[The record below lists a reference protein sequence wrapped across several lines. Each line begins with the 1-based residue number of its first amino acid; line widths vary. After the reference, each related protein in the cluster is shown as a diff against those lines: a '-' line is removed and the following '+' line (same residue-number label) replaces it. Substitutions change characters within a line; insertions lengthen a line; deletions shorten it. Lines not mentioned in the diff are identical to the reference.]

1 MTTHTRRYV
10 FIDFETLTK
19 IKFRKLEKVCDKLF
33 VFVSSEI
40 ESVPFPLVKDIQ
52 KMGNAVKWIEVG
64 GMALQDLNYHICF
77 LMGKL
82 HEKIS
87 SDVEF
92 AILSND
98 DAFDPLVN
106 FINSTGRNCLRVK
119 QQITETN
126 EEKPVVFTPK
136 TESPKAA
143 EPPKAEKE
151 VLGARLFGERQSE
164 THMSDEGSSD
174 RTIVDET
181 ASETVRRL
189 IRSGNRPADLNML
202 KSYILLHNQEMSL
215 HGNVDKVIA
224 QLKENDSI
232 HVEGAQVVYNF

>member
-33 VFVSSEI
+33 VFVSSDI
-40 ESVPFPLVKDIQ
+40 ESVPFALVKDIQ

-98 DAFDPLVN
+98 DTFDPLVN
-106 FINSTGRNCLRVK
+106 FINSTGRNCLRVRQQMQEAADEK
-119 QQITETN
+119 QLA
-126 EEKPVVFTPK
+126 FSSK

-143 EPPKAEKE
+143 EPKVEKE
-151 VLGARLFGERQSE
+151 PLSSRLFGERQSE

-189 IRSGNRPADLNML
+189 IRSGNRPSDLTML
-202 KSYILLHNQEMSL
+202 KSYIMLHNQEMSI
-215 HGNVDKVIA
+215 HGNVDKVIEK
-224 QLKENDSI
+224 LKENASI
-232 HVEGAQVVYNF
+232 NVDGGQVVYNF